1 MADSLKLAVASLLIL
16 GVASTDYFAR
26 LPSSTVATAA
36 FVLYFIWP
44 VLSIAM
50 LCLTALFAI
59 RDFQSERKGQAVLAL
74 FLGVAVVGV
83 TLLRFHGW
91 E

>member
-1 MADSLKLAVASLLIL
+1 MTDSLKLAVASLLML
-16 GVASTDYFAR
+16 GVASTDYLAH
-26 LPSSTVATAA
+26 LPWGTAA
-36 FVLYFIWP
+36 TVGFVLYFVWP

-59 RDFQSERKGQAVLAL
+59 RDFQGRRRAQAALAL

-83 TLLRFHGW
+83 TFARFHGW

>member
-16 GVASTDYFAR
+16 GVASTDYLAR
-26 LPSSTVATAA
+26 LPWGTAA
-36 FVLYFIWP
+36 TVGFVLYFMWP

-59 RDFQSERKGQAVLAL
+59 RDFQGRRRAQAAIAL
-74 FLGVAVVGV
+74 LLGAAVVGV
-83 TLLRFHGW
+83 TFARFHGW